1 MTRVCVTGAAGF
13 IAGHVIVD
21 LLDDGYT
28 VHATVRDLGDDAKRS
43 HLDVLKERYP
53 GKLELFGADTLEPG
67 SVDAAL
73 EGCDA
78 LIHTAAAVILAAPDP
93 QKQIIDVAVKGTQN
107 VLDSVARTP
116 SVKRIVM
123 TSSIAA
129 VMSYDQRDKTF
140 TEDDW
145 CTSDNIWMNPYGMGK
160 TQSERLLWEFADKH
174 ADRVQAVAI
183 NPSVVIGPPLA
194 KHNIR
199 SSLSF
204 IRDLVGWTYPAC
216 APMRLHL
223 VDVGDVSKGHVRALT
238 SDKAAGHRII
248 FSDRQMSML
257 EISKVLSR
265 KYKTPMRVLPKL
277 ILYIAAYLDK
287 RYSLRL
293 ARASA
298 KLRCQFRSDRP
309 TELLGIKLKNTE
321 ESILEAAEAM
331 VTKGW
336 VKPRSTRK
344 GETYDK

>member
-1 MTRVCVTGAAGF
+1 MSRVCVTGAAGF
-13 IAGHVIVD
+13 IASHVIIDLLEDGHV
-21 LLDDGYT
+21 
-28 VHATVRDLGDDAKRS
+28 VHATVRDLGDDTKRA
-43 HLDVLKERYP
+43 HLDVLEERYP
-53 GKLELFGADTLEPG
+53 GKLQCFEADLLEPG
-67 SVDAAL
+67 SLDAAL

-78 LIHTAAAVILAAPDP
+78 LIHTATAVILAAPDP

-129 VMSYDQRDKTF
+129 VMSYDQQDRTY

-145 CTSDNIWMNPYGMGK
+145 CTSDDIGLDPYGMGK
-160 TQSERLLWEFADKH
+160 TQSERLLWQFVDEH

-194 KHNIR
+194 KHHIR

-204 IRDLVGWTYPAC
+204 IRDLVGWSYPAC

-238 SDKAAGHRII
+238 SNEAVGQRII
-248 FSDRQMSML
+248 FSDRQKSIL

-265 KYKTPMRVLPKL
+265 QYKTPMRELPRL
-277 ILYIAAYLDK
+277 ILYIAAYLD
-287 RYSLRL
+287 
-293 ARASA
+293 
-298 KLRCQFRSDRP
+298 
-309 TELLGIKLKNTE
+309 
-321 ESILEAAEAM
+321 
-331 VTKGW
+331 
-336 VKPRSTRK
+336 
-344 GETYDK
+344 

>member
-1 MTRVCVTGAAGF
+1 MSRVCVTGAAGF
-13 IAGHVIVD
+13 IASHVITDLLEDGHV
-21 LLDDGYT
+21 
-28 VHATVRDLGDDAKRS
+28 VHATVRHLGDDAKRA
-43 HLDVLKERYP
+43 HLDVLKERYS
-53 GKLELFGADTLEPG
+53 GKLQCFEADLLEAG
-67 SVDAAL
+67 SLDAAL

-78 LIHTAAAVILAAPDP
+78 LIHTATAVILAAPDP

-129 VMSYDQRDKTF
+129 VMSYDQQDRTY

-145 CTSDNIWMNPYGMGK
+145 CTSDDIWLDPYGMGK
-160 TQSERLLWEFADKH
+160 TQSERLLWRFVDEH

-194 KHNIR
+194 KHHIR

-238 SDKAAGHRII
+238 SDKAVGQRII
-248 FSDRQMSML
+248 FSDRQKSIL

-265 KYKTPMRVLPKL
+265 QYKTPMRELPRL

-287 RYSLRL
+287 RFSLRL

-298 KLRCQFRSDRP
+298 NLHYEFGSNRP
-309 TELLGIKLKNTE
+309 MELLGIDLRNTE
-321 ESILEAAEAM
+321 ESILEAAETM
-331 VTKGW
+331 VEKGW
-336 VKPRSTRK
+336 VKPRS
-344 GETYDK
+344 

>member
-1 MTRVCVTGAAGF
+1 MSRVCVTGAAGF
-13 IAGHVIVD
+13 IAGHVITD
-21 LLDDGYT
+21 LLDDGHA
-28 VHATVRDLGDDAKRS
+28 VHATVRNLGDDAKRA
-43 HLDVLKERYP
+43 HLDVLREQHP
-53 GKLELFGADTLEPG
+53 GKLELFEADLLEPG
-67 SVDAAL
+67 SLDAAL

-78 LIHTAAAVILAAPDP
+78 LIHTATAVILAAPDP

-107 VLDSVARTP
+107 VLDSVARAP
-116 SVKRIVM
+116 SVNRIVM

-129 VMSYDQRDKTF
+129 VMSYDQQGKTY

-145 CTSDNIWMNPYGMGK
+145 CTSDDIWLDPYGMGK
-160 TQSERLLWEFADKH
+160 TQSERLLWQFVDKH
-174 ADRVQAVAI
+174 ADRVEAVAI

-194 KHNIR
+194 KHHIR

-238 SDKAAGHRII
+238 SDKAVGQRII
-248 FSDRQMSML
+248 FSDRQKSIL

-265 KYKTPMRVLPKL
+265 QYKTPGRELPRL

-287 RYSLRL
+287 RFSLRL

-298 KLRCQFRSDRP
+298 NLHYEFGSNRP
-309 TELLGIKLKNTE
+309 TELLGINLRNTE
-321 ESILEAAEAM
+321 ESILEAAETM
-331 VTKGW
+331 VEKGW
-336 VKPRSTRK
+336 VKPRS
-344 GETYDK
+344 

>member
-1 MTRVCVTGAAGF
+1 MSRVCVTGAAGF
-13 IAGHVIVD
+13 IASHVIIDLLEDGHV
-21 LLDDGYT
+21 
-28 VHATVRDLGDDAKRS
+28 VHATVRDLGDDTKRA
-43 HLDVLKERYP
+43 HLDVLEERYP
-53 GKLELFGADTLEPG
+53 GKLQCFEADLLEPG
-67 SVDAAL
+67 SLDAAL

-78 LIHTAAAVILAAPDP
+78 LIHTATAVILAAPDP

-129 VMSYDQRDKTF
+129 VMS
-140 TEDDW
+140 
-145 CTSDNIWMNPYGMGK
+145 
-160 TQSERLLWEFADKH
+160 ERLLWQFVDEH

-194 KHNIR
+194 KHHIR

-204 IRDLVGWTYPAC
+204 IRDLVGWSYPAC

-238 SDKAAGHRII
+238 SNEAVGQRII
-248 FSDRQMSML
+248 FSDRQKSIL

-265 KYKTPMRVLPKL
+265 QYKTPMRELPRL

-287 RYSLRL
+287 RFSLRL

-298 KLRCQFRSDRP
+298 NLHYEFGSNRP
-309 TELLGIKLKNTE
+309 MELLGIDLRNTE
-321 ESILEAAEAM
+321 ESILEAAETM
-331 VTKGW
+331 VEKGW
-336 VKPRSTRK
+336 VKPRS
-344 GETYDK
+344 

>member
-1 MTRVCVTGAAGF
+1 LRA
-13 IAGHVIVD
+13 
-21 LLDDGYT
+21 
-28 VHATVRDLGDDAKRS
+28 DLGDDTKRA
-43 HLDVLKERYP
+43 HLDVLEERYP
-53 GKLELFGADTLEPG
+53 GKLQCFEADLLEPG
-67 SVDAAL
+67 SLDAAL

-78 LIHTAAAVILAAPDP
+78 LIHTATAVILAAPDP

-129 VMSYDQRDKTF
+129 VMSYDQQDRTY

-145 CTSDNIWMNPYGMGK
+145 CTSDDIGLDPYGMGK
-160 TQSERLLWEFADKH
+160 TQSERLLWQFVDEH

-194 KHNIR
+194 KHHIR

-204 IRDLVGWTYPAC
+204 IRDLVGWSYPAC

-238 SDKAAGHRII
+238 SNEAVGQRII
-248 FSDRQMSML
+248 FSDRQKSIL

-265 KYKTPMRVLPKL
+265 QYKTPMRELPRL

-287 RYSLRL
+287 RFSLRL

-298 KLRCQFRSDRP
+298 NLHYEFGSNRP
-309 TELLGIKLKNTE
+309 MELLGIDLRNTE
-321 ESILEAAEAM
+321 ESILEAAETM
-331 VTKGW
+331 VEKGW
-336 VKPRSTRK
+336 VKPRS
-344 GETYDK
+344 

>member
-1 MTRVCVTGAAGF
+1 MSRVCVTGAAGF
-13 IAGHVIVD
+13 IASHVITDLLEDGHV
-21 LLDDGYT
+21 
-28 VHATVRDLGDDAKRS
+28 VHATVRDLGDDTKRA
-43 HLDVLKERYP
+43 HLDVLREGYS
-53 GKLELFGADTLEPG
+53 GKLELFEADLLEPG
-67 SVDAAL
+67 SLDAAL

-78 LIHTAAAVILAAPDP
+78 LIHTATAVILAAPDP

-107 VLDSVARTP
+107 VLDSVARAP
-116 SVKRIVM
+116 SVNRIVM

-129 VMSYDQRDKTF
+129 VMSYDQQGKTY

-145 CTSDNIWMNPYGMGK
+145 CTSDDIWLDPYGMGK
-160 TQSERLLWEFADKH
+160 TQSERLLWQFVDKH
-174 ADRVQAVAI
+174 ADRVEAVAI

-194 KHNIR
+194 KHHIR

-238 SDKAAGHRII
+238 SDKAVGQRII
-248 FSDRQMSML
+248 FSDRQKSIL

-265 KYKTPMRVLPKL
+265 QYKTPVRELPRL

-287 RYSLRL
+287 RFSYRL

-298 KLRCQFRSDRP
+298 NLRYEFGSNRP
-309 TELLGIKLKNTE
+309 MELLGISLRNTE
-321 ESILEAAEAM
+321 ESILEAAETM
-331 VTKGW
+331 VEKGW
-336 VKPRSTRK
+336 VKPR
-344 GETYDK
+344 

>member
-1 MTRVCVTGAAGF
+1 MSRVCVTGAAGF
-13 IAGHVIVD
+13 IASHVITDLLEDGHV
-21 LLDDGYT
+21 
-28 VHATVRDLGDDAKRS
+28 VHATVRHLGDDAKRA
-43 HLDVLKERYP
+43 HLDVLKERYS
-53 GKLELFGADTLEPG
+53 GKLQCFEADLLEAG
-67 SVDAAL
+67 SLDAAL

-78 LIHTAAAVILAAPDP
+78 LIHTATAVILAAPDP

-129 VMSYDQRDKTF
+129 VMSYDQQDRTY

-145 CTSDNIWMNPYGMGK
+145 CTSDDIGLDPYGMGK
-160 TQSERLLWEFADKH
+160 TQSERLLWQFVDEH

-194 KHNIR
+194 KHHIR

-204 IRDLVGWTYPAC
+204 IRDLVGWSYPAC

-238 SDKAAGHRII
+238 SNEAVGQRII
-248 FSDRQMSML
+248 FSDRQKSIL

-265 KYKTPMRVLPKL
+265 QYKTPMRELPRL

-287 RYSLRL
+287 RFSLRL

-298 KLRCQFRSDRP
+298 NLHYEFGSNRP
-309 TELLGIKLKNTE
+309 MELLGIDLRNTE
-321 ESILEAAEAM
+321 ESILEAAETM
-331 VTKGW
+331 VEKGW
-336 VKPRSTRK
+336 VKPRS
-344 GETYDK
+344 

>member
-1 MTRVCVTGAAGF
+1 MSRVCVTGAAGF
-13 IAGHVIVD
+13 IASHVIIDLLEDGHV
-21 LLDDGYT
+21 
-28 VHATVRDLGDDAKRS
+28 VHATVRDLGDDTKRA
-43 HLDVLKERYP
+43 HLDVLEERYP
-53 GKLELFGADTLEPG
+53 GKLQCFEADLLEPG
-67 SVDAAL
+67 SLDAAL

-78 LIHTAAAVILAAPDP
+78 LIHTATAVILAAPDP

-129 VMSYDQRDKTF
+129 VMSYDQFVD
-140 TEDDW
+140 E
-145 CTSDNIWMNPYGMGK
+145 
-160 TQSERLLWEFADKH
+160 H

-194 KHNIR
+194 KHHIR

-204 IRDLVGWTYPAC
+204 IRDLVGWSYPAC

-238 SDKAAGHRII
+238 SNEAVGQRII
-248 FSDRQMSML
+248 FSDRQKSIL

-265 KYKTPMRVLPKL
+265 QYKTPMRELPRL

-287 RYSLRL
+287 RFSLRL

-298 KLRCQFRSDRP
+298 NLHYEFGSNRP
-309 TELLGIKLKNTE
+309 MELLGIDLRNTE
-321 ESILEAAEAM
+321 ESILEAAETM
-331 VTKGW
+331 VEKGW
-336 VKPRSTRK
+336 VKPRS
-344 GETYDK
+344 

>member
-1 MTRVCVTGAAGF
+1 MSRVCVTGAAGF
-13 IAGHVIVD
+13 IAGHVIID
-21 LLDDGYT
+21 LLDDGNT
-28 VHATVRDLGDDAKRS
+28 VHATVRDLGDDTKRS
-43 HLDVLKERYP
+43 HLDVLKERYS
-53 GKLELFGADTLEPG
+53 GKLKLFEADLLEPG
-67 SVDAAL
+67 SLDAAL

-129 VMSYDQRDKTF
+129 VMSYDQQDKTY

-145 CTSDNIWMNPYGMGK
+145 CTSDDIWLNPYGMGK

-183 NPSVVIGPPLA
+183 NPSVVIGRPLA
-194 KHNIR
+194 KHHIR

-216 APMRLHL
+216 APMRFPL

-238 SDKAAGHRII
+238 SDRGAGHRVI
-248 FSDRQMSML
+248 FSDRQMSIL
-257 EISKVLSR
+257 EVSKVLSR

-277 ILYIAAYLDK
+277 ILYIA
-287 RYSLRL
+287 
-293 ARASA
+293 
-298 KLRCQFRSDRP
+298 
-309 TELLGIKLKNTE
+309 
-321 ESILEAAEAM
+321 
-331 VTKGW
+331 
-336 VKPRSTRK
+336 
-344 GETYDK
+344 

>member
-1 MTRVCVTGAAGF
+1 MSRVCVTGAAGF
-13 IAGHVIVD
+13 IASHVITDLLEDGHV
-21 LLDDGYT
+21 
-28 VHATVRDLGDDAKRS
+28 VHATVRHLGDDAKRA
-43 HLDVLKERYP
+43 HLDVLKERYS
-53 GKLELFGADTLEPG
+53 GKLQCFEADLLEAG
-67 SVDAAL
+67 SLDAAL

-78 LIHTAAAVILAAPDP
+78 LIHTATAVILAAPDP

-129 VMSYDQRDKTF
+129 VMSYDQQDKTY

-145 CTSDNIWMNPYGMGK
+145 CTSDDIWLDPYGMGK
-160 TQSERLLWEFADKH
+160 TQSERLLWRFVDEH

-194 KHNIR
+194 KHHIR

-204 IRDLVGWTYPAC
+204 IRDLVGWSYPAC

-238 SDKAAGHRII
+238 SDKAVGQRII
-248 FSDRQMSML
+248 FSDRQKSIL

-265 KYKTPMRVLPKL
+265 QYKTPMRELPRL

-287 RYSLRL
+287 RFSLRL

-298 KLRCQFRSDRP
+298 NLHYEFGSNRP
-309 TELLGIKLKNTE
+309 MELLGINLRNTE
-321 ESILEAAEAM
+321 ESILEAAETM
-331 VTKGW
+331 VEKGW
-336 VKPRSTRK
+336 VKPRS
-344 GETYDK
+344 

>member
-1 MTRVCVTGAAGF
+1 MSRVCVTGAAGF

-21 LLDDGYT
+21 LLDDGIA
-28 VHATVRDLGDDAKRS
+28 VNATVRDLSDDAKRA
-43 HLDVLKERYP
+43 HLDALKEQYP
-53 GKLELFGADTLEPG
+53 GKLELFEADLLEPG
-67 SVDAAL
+67 SLDAAL

-107 VLDSVARTP
+107 VLDAVARTP
-116 SVKRIVM
+116 SIKRIVM

-129 VMSYDQRDKTF
+129 VMSYDQQDKTY

-145 CTSDNIWMNPYGMGK
+145 CTSDDLSLDPYGMGK
-160 TQSERLLWEFADKH
+160 AQSERLLWEFADKH

-183 NPSVVIGPPLA
+183 NPSVVIGRPLA
-194 KHNIR
+194 KHHMR

-216 APMRLHL
+216 PPMRFHL
-223 VDVGDVSKGHVRALT
+223 VDVGDVAQGHVRALT

-248 FSDRQMSML
+248 FSDRLMSML

-265 KYKTPMRVLPKL
+265 KYKTPVRVLPKL
-277 ILYIAAYLDK
+277 ALYIAAYFDK
-287 RYSLRL
+287 RFSLRL

-298 KLRCQFRSDRP
+298 NLRYQFRSDRP
-309 TELLGIKLKNTE
+309 AKLLGINLKNTE
-321 ESILEAAEAM
+321 ESILEAADTM
-331 VTKGW
+331 VEEGW
-336 VKPRSTRK
+336 VKPRP
-344 GETYDK
+344 

>member
-1 MTRVCVTGAAGF
+1 MSRVCVTGAAGF
-13 IAGHVIVD
+13 IASHVITDLLEDGHV
-21 LLDDGYT
+21 
-28 VHATVRDLGDDAKRS
+28 VHATVRHLGDDAKRA
-43 HLDVLKERYP
+43 HLDVLKERYS
-53 GKLELFGADTLEPG
+53 GKLQCFEADLLEAG
-67 SVDAAL
+67 SLDAAL

-78 LIHTAAAVILAAPDP
+78 LIHTATAVILAAPDP

-129 VMSYDQRDKTF
+129 VMSYDQQDKTY
-140 TEDDW
+140 TEEDW
-145 CTSDNIWMNPYGMGK
+145 CTSDDIWLDPYGMGK
-160 TQSERLLWEFADKH
+160 TQSERLLWRFVDEH

-194 KHNIR
+194 KHHIR

-204 IRDLVGWTYPAC
+204 IRDLVGWSYPAC

-238 SDKAAGHRII
+238 SDKAVGQRII
-248 FSDRQMSML
+248 FSDRQKSIL

-265 KYKTPMRVLPKL
+265 QYKTPMRELPRL

-287 RYSLRL
+287 RFSLRL

-298 KLRCQFRSDRP
+298 NLHYEFGSNRP
-309 TELLGIKLKNTE
+309 MELLGINLRNTE
-321 ESILEAAEAM
+321 ESILEAAETM
-331 VTKGW
+331 VEKGW
-336 VKPRSTRK
+336 VKPRS
-344 GETYDK
+344 

>member
-1 MTRVCVTGAAGF
+1 MRRVCVTGAAGF

-21 LLDDGYT
+21 LLDDGHI
-28 VHATVRDLGDDAKRS
+28 VHATVRDLGDDAKRA
-43 HLDVLKERYP
+43 HLDELKERYS
-53 GKLELFGADTLEPG
+53 GKLELFEANLLEAG
-67 SVDAAL
+67 SLDAAL

-78 LIHTAAAVILAAPDP
+78 LIHTATAVILAAPDP

-107 VLDSVARTP
+107 VLDSVARAP

-129 VMSYDQRDKTF
+129 VMSYDQQEKTY

-145 CTSDNIWMNPYGMGK
+145 CTSDDIWLDPYGMGK
-160 TQSERLLWEFADKH
+160 TQSERLLWEFADRH

-194 KHNIR
+194 KHHIR

-204 IRDLVGWTYPAC
+204 IRDLVGWSYPAC

-238 SDKAAGHRII
+238 SNKAVGQRII
-248 FSDRQMSML
+248 FSDRQKSIL
-257 EISKVLSR
+257 EISKVLAR
-265 KYKTPMRVLPKL
+265 QYKTPMRELPRL

-287 RYSLRL
+287 RFSFRL

-298 KLRCQFRSDRP
+298 NLHYEFRSDRP
-309 TELLGIKLKNTE
+309 MELLGINLRNTE
-321 ESILEAAEAM
+321 ESILEAAETM
-331 VTKGW
+331 VEKGW
-336 VKPRSTRK
+336 VKPRS
-344 GETYDK
+344 

>member
-1 MTRVCVTGAAGF
+1 MRRVCVTGAAGF

-21 LLDDGYT
+21 LLDDGHI
-28 VHATVRDLGDDAKRS
+28 VHATVRDLGDDAKRA
-43 HLDVLKERYP
+43 HLDELKERYS
-53 GKLELFGADTLEPG
+53 GKLELFEANLLEPG
-67 SVDAAL
+67 SLDAAL

-78 LIHTAAAVILAAPDP
+78 LIHTATAVILAAPDP

-107 VLDSVARTP
+107 VLDSVARAP

-129 VMSYDQRDKTF
+129 VMSYDQQEKTY

-145 CTSDNIWMNPYGMGK
+145 CTSDDIWLDPYGMGK
-160 TQSERLLWEFADKH
+160 TQSERLLWEFADRH

-194 KHNIR
+194 KHHMR

-204 IRDLVGWTYPAC
+204 IRDLVGWSYPAC

-238 SDKAAGHRII
+238 SNKAVGQRII
-248 FSDRQMSML
+248 FSDRQKSIL
-257 EISKVLSR
+257 EISKVLAR
-265 KYKTPMRVLPKL
+265 QYKTPMRELPRL

-287 RYSLRL
+287 RFSFRL

-298 KLRCQFRSDRP
+298 NLHYEFRSDRP
-309 TELLGIKLKNTE
+309 MELLGINLRNTE
-321 ESILEAAEAM
+321 ESILEAAETM
-331 VTKGW
+331 VEKGW
-336 VKPRSTRK
+336 VKPRS
-344 GETYDK
+344 

>member
-1 MTRVCVTGAAGF
+1 MSRVCVTGAAGF
-13 IAGHVIVD
+13 IASHVITDLLEDGHV
-21 LLDDGYT
+21 
-28 VHATVRDLGDDAKRS
+28 VHATVRHLGDDAKRA
-43 HLDVLKERYP
+43 HLDVLKERYS
-53 GKLELFGADTLEPG
+53 GKLQCFEADLLEAG
-67 SVDAAL
+67 SLDAAL

-78 LIHTAAAVILAAPDP
+78 LIHTATAVILAAPDP

-129 VMSYDQRDKTF
+129 VMSYDQQDKTY

-145 CTSDNIWMNPYGMGK
+145 CTSDDIGLDPYGMGK
-160 TQSERLLWEFADKH
+160 TQSERLLWQFVDEH

-194 KHNIR
+194 KHHIR

-238 SDKAAGHRII
+238 SDKAVGQRII
-248 FSDRQMSML
+248 FSDRQKSIL

-265 KYKTPMRVLPKL
+265 QYKTPMRELPRL

-287 RYSLRL
+287 RFSLRL

-298 KLRCQFRSDRP
+298 NLHYEFGSNRP
-309 TELLGIKLKNTE
+309 MELLGINLRNTE
-321 ESILEAAEAM
+321 ESILEAAETM
-331 VTKGW
+331 VEKGW
-336 VKPRSTRK
+336 VKPRS
-344 GETYDK
+344 

>member
-1 MTRVCVTGAAGF
+1 MSRVCVTGAAGF
-13 IAGHVIVD
+13 IAGHVITD
-21 LLDDGYT
+21 LLDDGHV
-28 VHATVRDLGDDAKRS
+28 VHATVRDLGDDAKRA
-43 HLDVLKERYP
+43 HLDVLRERYS
-53 GKLELFGADTLEPG
+53 GKLQCFEADLLEPG
-67 SVDAAL
+67 SLDDAL

-78 LIHTAAAVILAAPDP
+78 LIHTATAVILAAPDP

-129 VMSYDQRDKTF
+129 VMSYDQQDKTY

-145 CTSDNIWMNPYGMGK
+145 CTSDDIWLDPYGMGK
-160 TQSERLLWEFADKH
+160 MQSERLLWQFVDKH

-194 KHNIR
+194 KHHIR

-204 IRDLVGWTYPAC
+204 IRDLVGWSYPAC

-223 VDVGDVSKGHVRALT
+223 VDVGDVSRGHVRALT
-238 SDKAAGHRII
+238 SDEAVGQRII
-248 FSDRQMSML
+248 FSDRQKSIL

-265 KYKTPMRVLPKL
+265 KYKTPMRELPRL
-277 ILYIAAYLDK
+277 VLYIAAYLDK
-287 RYSLRL
+287 RFSLRL

-298 KLRCQFRSDRP
+298 NLHYEFRSNRP
-309 TELLGIKLKNTE
+309 MELLGINLRNTE

-331 VTKGW
+331 VEKGW
-336 VKPRSTRK
+336 VKPRS
-344 GETYDK
+344 

>member
-21 LLDDGYT
+21 LLDDGYA
-28 VHATVRDLGDDAKRS
+28 VNATVRDLGDDAKRS
-43 HLDVLKERYP
+43 HLEVLKERYP
-53 GKLELFGADTLEPG
+53 GKLELFEADTLEPG
-67 SVDAAL
+67 SLDGAI

-93 QKQIIDVAVKGTQN
+93 QEQIIDVAVKGTQN

-129 VMSYDQRDKTF
+129 VMSYDQQDKTY

-145 CTSDNIWMNPYGMGK
+145 CTSDDIWLNPYGMGK
-160 TQSERLLWEFADKH
+160 AQSERLLWEFAAKH

-194 KHNIR
+194 KHHIR
-199 SSLSF
+199 SSLAF

-216 APMRLHL
+216 PPLRFDL

-238 SDKAAGHRII
+238 SDRAVGHRII
-248 FSDRQMSML
+248 FSDRKMSML

-265 KYKTPMRVLPKL
+265 NYKTPLRVLPKL
-277 ILYIAAYLDK
+277 ILYIAAHLDK
-287 RYSLRL
+287 RFSLRQ

-298 KLRCQFRSDRP
+298 NLRCQFRSDRP
-309 TELLGIKLKNTE
+309 TELLGIKLRNTE
-321 ESILEAAEAM
+321 ESILEAAETM
-331 VTKGW
+331 VEKGW
-336 VKPRSTRK
+336 VKPRS
-344 GETYDK
+344 

>member
-1 MTRVCVTGAAGF
+1 MSRVCVTGAAGF
-13 IAGHVIVD
+13 IASHVIIDLLEDGHV
-21 LLDDGYT
+21 
-28 VHATVRDLGDDAKRS
+28 VHATVRDLGDDTKRA
-43 HLDVLKERYP
+43 HLDVLEERYP
-53 GKLELFGADTLEPG
+53 GKLQCFEADLLEPG
-67 SVDAAL
+67 SLDAAL

-78 LIHTAAAVILAAPDP
+78 LIHTATAVILAAPDP

-129 VMSYDQRDKTF
+129 VMSYDQQHKTY

-145 CTSDNIWMNPYGMGK
+145 CTSDDIWLDPYGMGK
-160 TQSERLLWEFADKH
+160 TRSERLLWQFVDKH
-174 ADRVQAVAI
+174 ADRLQAVAI

-194 KHNIR
+194 KHHIR

-204 IRDLVGWTYPAC
+204 IRDLVGWSYPAC

-238 SDKAAGHRII
+238 SNKAVGQRII
-248 FSDRQMSML
+248 FSDRQKSIL

-265 KYKTPMRVLPKL
+265 QYKTPMRELPRL

-287 RYSLRL
+287 RFSLRL

-298 KLRCQFRSDRP
+298 NLHYEFGSNRP
-309 TELLGIKLKNTE
+309 MELLGIDLRNTE
-321 ESILEAAEAM
+321 ESILEAAETM
-331 VTKGW
+331 VEKGW
-336 VKPRSTRK
+336 VKPRS
-344 GETYDK
+344 

>member
-1 MTRVCVTGAAGF
+1 MSRVCVTGAAGF

-21 LLDDGYT
+21 LLEEGHA

-43 HLDVLKERYP
+43 HLDVLRERYP
-53 GKLELFGADTLEPG
+53 GKLALFEADLLEPG
-67 SVDAAL
+67 SLDAAL

-78 LIHTAAAVILAAPDP
+78 LIHTAAAVMLAAPDP
-93 QKQIIDVAVKGTQN
+93 QRQIIDVAVQGTQN
-107 VLDSVARTP
+107 VLDSVARAP
-116 SVKRIVM
+116 GVKRIVM

-129 VMSYDQRDKTF
+129 VMSHNTQDKTY

-145 CTSDNIWMNPYGMGK
+145 CTSDDMRLDPYAIGK
-160 TQSERLLWEFADKH
+160 TQSERLLWAFADKH

-194 KHNIR
+194 RHHIR

-223 VDVGDVSKGHVRALT
+223 VDVGDVSRGHVRSLT
-238 SDKAAGHRII
+238 SDKAVGQRVI

-293 ARASA
+293 ARVSA
-298 KLRCQFRSDRP
+298 NLRCQFRSDRP
-309 TELLGIKLKNTE
+309 SELLGIKLRNTE
-321 ESILEAAEAM
+321 ESILEAAETM
-331 VTKGW
+331 VENGW
-336 VKPRSTRK
+336 VKPRSTSE
-344 GETYDK
+344 G

>member
-1 MTRVCVTGAAGF
+1 MSRVCVTGAAGF
-13 IAGHVIVD
+13 IASHVIIDLLEDGHV
-21 LLDDGYT
+21 
-28 VHATVRDLGDDAKRS
+28 VHATVRDLGDDTKRA
-43 HLDVLKERYP
+43 HLDVLEERYP
-53 GKLELFGADTLEPG
+53 GKLQCFEADLLEPG
-67 SVDAAL
+67 SLDAA
-73 EGCDA
+73 
-78 LIHTAAAVILAAPDP
+78 
-93 QKQIIDVAVKGTQN
+93 IDVAVKGTQN

-129 VMSYDQRDKTF
+129 VMSYDQQDRTY

-145 CTSDNIWMNPYGMGK
+145 CTSDDIGLDPYGMGK
-160 TQSERLLWEFADKH
+160 TQSERLLWQFVDEH

-194 KHNIR
+194 KHHIR

-204 IRDLVGWTYPAC
+204 IRDLVGWSYPAC

-238 SDKAAGHRII
+238 SNEAVGQRII
-248 FSDRQMSML
+248 FSDRQKSIL

-265 KYKTPMRVLPKL
+265 QYKTPMRELPRL

-287 RYSLRL
+287 RFSLRL

-298 KLRCQFRSDRP
+298 NLHYEFGSNRP
-309 TELLGIKLKNTE
+309 MELLGIDLRNTE
-321 ESILEAAEAM
+321 ESILEAAETM
-331 VTKGW
+331 VEKGW
-336 VKPRSTRK
+336 VKPRS
-344 GETYDK
+344 

>member
-1 MTRVCVTGAAGF
+1 MSRVCVTGAAGF
-13 IAGHVIVD
+13 IASHVITDLLEDGHV
-21 LLDDGYT
+21 
-28 VHATVRDLGDDAKRS
+28 VHATVRHLGDDAKRA
-43 HLDVLKERYP
+43 HLDVLKERYS
-53 GKLELFGADTLEPG
+53 GKLQCFEADLLEAG
-67 SVDAAL
+67 SLDAAL

-78 LIHTAAAVILAAPDP
+78 LIHTATAVILAAPDP

-129 VMSYDQRDKTF
+129 VMSYDQQDKTY
-140 TEDDW
+140 TEEDW
-145 CTSDNIWMNPYGMGK
+145 CTSDDIWLDPYGMGK
-160 TQSERLLWEFADKH
+160 TQSERLLWRFVDEH

-194 KHNIR
+194 KHHIR

-238 SDKAAGHRII
+238 SDKAVGQRII
-248 FSDRQMSML
+248 FSDRQKSIL

-265 KYKTPMRVLPKL
+265 QYETPMRELPRL

-287 RYSLRL
+287 RFSLRL

-298 KLRCQFRSDRP
+298 NLHYEFGSNRP
-309 TELLGIKLKNTE
+309 MELLGINLRNTE
-321 ESILEAAEAM
+321 ESILEAAETM
-331 VTKGW
+331 VEKGW
-336 VKPRSTRK
+336 VKPRS
-344 GETYDK
+344 

>member
-1 MTRVCVTGAAGF
+1 MSRVCVTGAAGF
-13 IAGHVIVD
+13 IASHVIIDLLEDGHV
-21 LLDDGYT
+21 
-28 VHATVRDLGDDAKRS
+28 VHATVRDLGDDTKRA
-43 HLDVLKERYP
+43 HLDVLEERYP
-53 GKLELFGADTLEPG
+53 GKLQCFEADLLEPG
-67 SVDAAL
+67 SLDAAL

-78 LIHTAAAVILAAPDP
+78 LIHTATAVILAAPDP

-129 VMSYDQRDKTF
+129 VMSYDQQDRTY

-145 CTSDNIWMNPYGMGK
+145 CTSDDIGLDPYGMGK
-160 TQSERLLWEFADKH
+160 TQSERLLWQFVDEH

-194 KHNIR
+194 KHHIR

-204 IRDLVGWTYPAC
+204 IRDLVGWSYPAC

-238 SDKAAGHRII
+238 SNEAVGQRII
-248 FSDRQMSML
+248 FSDRQKSIL

-265 KYKTPMRVLPKL
+265 QYKTPMRELPRL

-287 RYSLRL
+287 RFSLRL

-298 KLRCQFRSDRP
+298 NLHYEFGSNRP
-309 TELLGIKLKNTE
+309 MELLGIDLRNTE
-321 ESILEAAEAM
+321 ESILEAAETM
-331 VTKGW
+331 VEKGW
-336 VKPRSTRK
+336 VKPRS
-344 GETYDK
+344 